1 MFSPDGWILKE
12 IWTPNQCNMLI
23 MSQMAKNEGYCTI
36 KTEKLDG
43 HYCLWLVKPE
53 NIPALKSILAGGDGD
68 LRDQEELSEIRG
80 MLARSGIM
88 MKDLNV

>member
-12 IWTPNQCNMLI
+12 IWTPKQRNMLI
-23 MSQMAKNEGYCTI
+23 MSQMAKNEGYRTI
-36 KTEKLDG
+36 KSEKVDG

-53 NIPALKSILAGGDGD
+53 NLPALKSILAGGDSN
-68 LRDQEELSEIRG
+68 LSNQEELMEIRG
-80 MLARSGIM
+80 MLMRSGII